1 LSDYT
6 DHMRSLLGKNVRV
19 TINRNPEVVVSGTLL
34 SFDEGGEV
42 AIRREDGFVG
52 WSWPAL
58 DAEVIDEP

>member
-1 LSDYT
+1 
-6 DHMRSLLGKNVRV
+6 MRALLGKNVRV
-19 TINRNPEVVVSGTLL
+19 TINRDPEVVVTGQLL

-58 DAEVIDEP
+58 DAAEVTDGS